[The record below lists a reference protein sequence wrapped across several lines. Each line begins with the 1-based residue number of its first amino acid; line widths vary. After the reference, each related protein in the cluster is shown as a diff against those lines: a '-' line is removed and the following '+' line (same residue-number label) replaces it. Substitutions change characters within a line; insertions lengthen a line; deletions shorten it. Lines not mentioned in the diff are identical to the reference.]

1 MIEIDEARCTGCQTC
16 VADCISHN
24 LEVREGK
31 AHVLGDCFQCGHC
44 VAVCPEGAVA
54 IPDYP
59 QNDVVSYDEATFTVP
74 TRNLVNALK
83 FRRSI
88 RQFDGRPV
96 SMADLHVLM
105 EAAAHTPT
113 AKNTMACRFVF
124 IQDSLDA
131 FKSLIWDE
139 LEAALAAGAPTP
151 IDKEALEHMAALRKA
166 SAEDFLFRAAPAVM
180 LVQAPAALDAGLA
193 ASAIEMVATTL
204 GLGVL
209 YNGYLRR
216 VIEASEAAAVYT
228 DSSFG
233 EKPLHACLLVGHP
246 AVTYRRSAPRRNPS
260 VVLR

>member
-1 MIEIDEARCTGCQTC
+1 MITIDEARCTGCQTC

-24 LEVREGK
+24 IEVREGK

-44 VAVCPEGAVA
+44 VAICPEGAVS

-59 QNDVVSYDEATFTVP
+59 LSDVTPYDEATFAVS
-74 TRNLVNALK
+74 TRNLVNAFK

-88 RQFDGRPV
+88 RQFDERAV

-124 IQDSLDA
+124 IQDSLAA
-131 FKSLIWDE
+131 FKSLIWGE
-139 LEAALAAGAPTP
+139 LEAALAAGDSTP
-151 IDKEALEHMAALRKA
+151 IDKETLEHMVALRKA
-166 SAEDFLFRAAPAVM
+166 SAEDFLFRTAPAVM
-180 LVQAPAALDAGLA
+180 LVQAPDALDAGLA
-193 ASAIEMVATTL
+193 ASAIEMTAATL

-216 VIEASEAAAVYT
+216 VIEASEAAAAYT

-233 EKPLHACLLVGHP
+233 EKPLHACLLIGHP
-246 AVTYRRSAPRRNPS
+246 AVTYRRCAPRRNPS